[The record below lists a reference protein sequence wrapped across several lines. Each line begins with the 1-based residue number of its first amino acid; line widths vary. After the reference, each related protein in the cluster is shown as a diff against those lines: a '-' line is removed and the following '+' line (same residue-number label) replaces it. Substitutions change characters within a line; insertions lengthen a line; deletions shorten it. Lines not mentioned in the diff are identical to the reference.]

1 MKIEK
6 LPSGSYRARVY
17 LGKDASGKPSWKSI
31 TGPDRN
37 SVKRRAMEYQ
47 LSSSGAKTDT
57 FGQAMEEYI
66 SMRSSALS
74 PATIREYI
82 RLKGRLESSFPR
94 FYHSAL
100 HSLEAKDLQYIVNA
114 LLEAGNA
121 PKTVRDCSGIVQAV
135 LRSKSVYLGKI
146 TLPQRDEKRILVP
159 TDEEVKKIIE
169 LSRDTPLEI
178 PFMLAA
184 TAGLRRG
191 EVCALEWKDFDFKKR
206 TLVVNKDVVMGIDRK
221 WHTKPP
227 KTSASNRIVVLP
239 EEVASRIH
247 KIGEFPS
254 LTPTTLAHRVDRF
267 MKKHGFPY
275 HFHSLRHF
283 CASYMHALGVPD
295 SYIMQ
300 RCGWENDT
308 VLKQVYRH
316 TLANQEKAFVDLTNQ
331 AMAFLGK
338 S

>member
-17 LGKDASGKPSWKSI
+17 LGKDRAGKKTWKSI

-37 SVKRRAMEYQ
+37 AVKRKAMEYE
-47 LSSSGAKTDT
+47 LHSSGANTDT

-74 PATIREYI
+74 PATIREYT
-82 RLKGRLESSFPR
+82 RLKGRLEKSFPQ
-94 FYHSAL
+94 FYNAAL
-100 HSLEAKDLQYIVNA
+100 YSLEAKDLQYVVNA

-121 PKTVRDCSGIVQAV
+121 PKTVRDYSGIISSV

-159 TDEEVKKIIE
+159 TDEEVKNIIE
-169 LSRDTPLEI
+169 LSRNTPLEI

-191 EVCALEWKDFDFKKR
+191 EVCALTWDDFDFKNR
-206 TLVVNKDVVMGIDRK
+206 TLIVNKDVVMGIDNK

-227 KTSASNRIVVLP
+227 KTNASNRIVVLP
-239 EEVASRIH
+239 KEVSDRI
-247 KIGEFPS
+247 KAIGELPE

-267 MKKHGFPY
+267 MKKHGLPY
-275 HFHSLRHF
+275 HFHSMRHF
-283 CASYMHALGVPD
+283 CVSYMHSIGIPD

-300 RCGWENDT
+300 RCGFENDHI
-308 VLKQVYRH
+308 LKYVYRH
-316 TLANQEKAFVDLTNQ
+316 TLANQEKTFIDITNR
-331 AMAFLGK
+331 AMSFLGG